1 MQSYLVDLVSNK
13 KLLVVEPKCKV
24 GRDEINDIVIN
35 GDLAVSRF
43 HFLIIREN
51 NQYYIE
57 DCQSRHGTFLN
68 GNQVHK
74 RELIND
80 GDVLKVGIS
89 LFWFVV
95 ESSIEDEDDKVPP
108 VDMNQTISSLVE
120 NKSDPDKTTES
131 KEDIVAEPVK
141 TFKSKVKESAIDDIN
156 SLPQEQVWKAD
167 DLLNVLSDSLGQEL
181 FQEPLVSNPV
191 LEKTESAMAKT
202 NSSQAGEVKLKSSIE
217 IVTNK
222 EEVIE
227 TKQESSSIG
236 EITMEE
242 NLKNVEQKS
251 SETSPESAQDLIN
264 SLNKDDDELTNLFK
278 EEAEAKAKEEAEAKA
293 KEEAEAKAK
302 EEAQAKAKEE
312 AQAKA
317 KEEAQAKAKEEAQ
330 AKAKE
335 EAQAKAKEE
344 AQAKAKEEA
353 EAKAKEEA
361 EAKAKE
367 EAEAKAKE
375 EAEAKAKEEAEAKAK
390 EEAQAKAKE
399 EAEAKA
405 KEEAQAK
412 AKEEAQVVASS
423 AQSAAKSESGL
434 SKMEMPEL
442 INQNIEFKAFSVSG
456 GQEDAIGSLKVD
468 SYGVEKNMSTT
479 QSANGKEE
487 LSTKGSSTEDSTVVD
502 SYLSKELARLDKVL
516 AEYLDQIKNIN
527 EKVTKV
533 ESRINLTKELRKS
546 LLTDHN
552 ENLLVSCAKVLA
564 MMGFDVKTQAGD
576 RQELRL
582 HSKENDDAVA
592 RVVWNP
598 SKADRSDI
606 GQLSMAQTKYWVES
620 GNEPKGLLIVS
631 KLLEDHNKV
640 SNEELFSEL
649 TEYAVKR
656 NVCLITSIQL
666 LSMYKEVALG
676 ASNPENIKNKLLD
689 TAGWLEG
696 FEIITTPK
704 LEATEAVRVEE
715 AEHVAV

>member
-317 KEEAQAKAKEEAQ
+317 KEEAE
-330 AKAKE
+330 
-335 EAQAKAKEE
+335 
-344 AQAKAKEEA
+344 AKAKEEA

-390 EEAQAKAKE
+390 EEAEAKAKE

-405 KEEAQAK
+405 KEEAEAKAKEEAEAKAKEEAEAK

-487 LSTKGSSTEDSTVVD
+487 LSNKGSSTEDSTVVD

-666 LSMYKEVALG
+666 LAMYKEVALG